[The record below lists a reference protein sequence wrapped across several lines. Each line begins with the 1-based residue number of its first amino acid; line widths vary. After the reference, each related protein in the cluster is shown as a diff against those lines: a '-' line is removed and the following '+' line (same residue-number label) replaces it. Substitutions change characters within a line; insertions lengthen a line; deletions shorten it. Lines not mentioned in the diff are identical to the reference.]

1 MLLLFRYTRISMR
14 KLAIL
19 FFLTCS
25 LAQLTSAQLTARDRS
40 GLRADVEF
48 LASDEMM
55 GRGSGS
61 YYEGVAARYLASE
74 MLGLGLVPGGDTKP
88 DGQRDYLQRVEFDY
102 DKLDKR
108 ILRATGAEGRTG
120 KGRTQNVIG
129 ILKGKTDEVI
139 ILSAHYDHIGSRPPV
154 EGKDTIFNG
163 ADDDASGTAAVM
175 ELARAL
181 SRGAKLRRTVYF
193 VLFGAEEFGGVGS
206 DYFDEHPPVPLEKVV
221 ANLEFEMLGRPDPKV
236 APGTLWLT
244 GFDKSDL
251 GKVLEKHGAAL
262 VADPHPEQNFFQRSD
277 NYQLALKGVVAHT
290 VSSFGLHAQYHH
302 PDDDVAHIDWQ
313 HLERSVESMV
323 SPVKWLA
330 DSDFKPTWVP
340 GQKPEPKRPN

>member
-1 MLLLFRYTRISMR
+1 MR

-25 LAQLTSAQLTARDRS
+25 LTQFNEAQATVKDRAA
-40 GLRADVEF
+40 LRADVEF

-61 YYEGVAARYLASE
+61 YYEEVAARYLASE
-74 MLGLGLVPGGDTKP
+74 MVGLRLAPGGDAKS
-88 DGQRDYLQRVEFDY
+88 DGQRDYLQEVEFDY

-108 ILRATGAEGRTG
+108 ILRATGAESRTS
-120 KGRTQNVIG
+120 KGHTQNVIG
-129 ILKGKTDEVI
+129 ILQGKTDEVI
-139 ILSAHYDHIGSRPPV
+139 ILSAHYDHLGARPPV
-154 EGKDTIFNG
+154 EGKDTIYNG

-175 ELARAL
+175 ELARSL
-181 SRGAKLRRTVYF
+181 SRGPKLRRTIYF

-206 DYFDEHPPVPLEKVV
+206 DYFDQHPPVPLDKVV

-236 APGTLWLT
+236 AKGTLWLT
-244 GFDKSDL
+244 GYEKSDL
-251 GKVLEKHGAAL
+251 GKALAKHGAAL

-290 VSSFGLHAQYHH
+290 VSSFGLHAQYHR

-323 SPVKWLA
+323 GPVKWLA
-330 DSDFKPTWVP
+330 NSDFQPTWAP
-340 GQKPEPKRPN
+340 GQKPEPK